1 MPLFGSL
8 EVDSKKFSWLAKSLS
23 LDELEVTL
31 DNCNNFCLGLE
42 GLMFSRFKELTK
54 EQIVSV

>member
-1 MPLFGSL
+1 MHIFGSP
-8 EVDSKKFSWLAKSLS
+8 EVGSKKFSWLAKSLS

-31 DNCNNFCLGLE
+31 DNCNNFCQGLE
-42 GLMFSRFKELTK
+42 GLMFSLFKALPK